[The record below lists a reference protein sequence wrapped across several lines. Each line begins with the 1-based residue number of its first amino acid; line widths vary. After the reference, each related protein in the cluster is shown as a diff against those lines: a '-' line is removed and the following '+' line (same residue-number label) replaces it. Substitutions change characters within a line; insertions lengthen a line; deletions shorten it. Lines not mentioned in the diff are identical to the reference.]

1 MIFCVDWLY
10 IFRENGRDHGTEVN
24 LYRRALDP
32 QLQKSVRG
40 RQDSI
45 KVRIPDVANE
55 LASEL
60 TAEFT
65 NIIARSQSMDDL
77 DNFEMVNDAETG
89 QIMRSPTRRVSTRA
103 LSFRRQYSQ
112 SLHDIA
118 SEDCLVYDND
128 PGSYYTE

>member
-1 MIFCVDWLY
+1 M
-10 IFRENGRDHGTEVN
+10 FRENGRDHGTEVT

-60 TAEFT
+60 TEEFT
-65 NIIARSQSMDDL
+65 AIIARSQSMDDL
-77 DNFEMVNDAETG
+77 DNFELVNDAETG
-89 QIMRSPTRRVSTRA
+89 QILRSPTRRVSSRA

-112 SLHDIA
+112 SLHDIT

-128 PGSYYTE
+128 PGLYKTESL